1 MPRPVFFNTRPTI
14 ALFPIFT
21 SAIPFF
27 FVTVRCRTT
36 RAIAAFPT
44 GFDGIW
50 KLNQARERR
59 EKARGERKRMT
70 T

>member
-1 MPRPVFFNTRPTI
+1 LCSVKIVLSLKKRQKKTKKD
-14 ALFPIFT
+14 
-21 SAIPFF
+21 
-27 FVTVRCRTT
+27 RTEVKYE
-36 RAIAAFPT
+36 RAPT